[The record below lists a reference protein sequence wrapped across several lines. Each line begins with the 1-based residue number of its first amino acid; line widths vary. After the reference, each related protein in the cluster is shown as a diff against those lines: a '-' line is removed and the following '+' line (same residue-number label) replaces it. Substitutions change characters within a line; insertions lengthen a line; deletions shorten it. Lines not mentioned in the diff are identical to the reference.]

1 MSMELS
7 EEECESVQCVLEL
20 LDNLKDSVE
29 RYYDWAELLQGE
41 FRAMKERVT
50 ALEARLDS
58 MESVGRAIDSDGG
71 QAGSV
76 ERAASDS
83 DDDEGDLVGRLE
95 RLRGESG
102 TR

>member
-29 RYYDWAELLQGE
+29 RYYDWAELLQVE

-58 MESVGRAIDSDGG
+58 MESVGRRAIDSDGG

-76 ERAASDS
+76 GRTSDS
-83 DDDEGDLVGRLE
+83 DDEGDLVGRLE
-95 RLRGESG
+95 RLRGVSG

>member
-1 MSMELS
+1 MS

-20 LDNLKDSVE
+20 LGNLKDSVE
-29 RYYDWAELLQGE
+29 RYYDWAELLQVE

-76 ERAASDS
+76 ERASDS

>member
-1 MSMELS
+1 
-7 EEECESVQCVLEL
+7 
-20 LDNLKDSVE
+20 VE
-29 RYYDWAELLQGE
+29 RYYDWAELLQVE

-58 MESVGRAIDSDGG
+58 MVDKGGVGG
-71 QAGSV
+71 AGDNNDD
-76 ERAASDS
+76 AHDDAD
-83 DDDEGDLVGRLE
+83 DLDDEGDLVGRLE